1 MPRLTVMHVI
11 VVDDE
16 RRLVELIIGY
26 LAESGIDADGYHD
39 GRAGLEA
46 ARGTGV
52 DAVVLDL
59 MLPGIGGI
67 EVCRRLRREGN
78 NVPVLML
85 TAKGAVN
92 ERVVGLDAG
101 ADDYLVKPFALEE
114 LTARLR
120 VFQRRTEVP
129 DDRVTVGGLVLDPLA
144 RRAWQDGVE
153 FDLARREFDM
163 LQTLMDNVGH
173 VVSRDYLLDEVWKGE
188 SDLQSNSIEVHIS
201 KLRSHLGRQ
210 SDGIKITTVRG
221 VGYRLERPTR

>member
-1 MPRLTVMHVI
+1 MRVI

-16 RRLVELIIGY
+16 RRLVELIVSY
-26 LAESGIDADGYHD
+26 LAESGIDAEGFHD

-46 ARGTGV
+46 ARGADV

-78 NVPVLML
+78 KVPVLML

-101 ADDYLVKPFALEE
+101 ADDYLVKPFALQE

-129 DDRVTVGGLVLDPLA
+129 DDRLVVGDLVLDPLS
-144 RRAWQDGVE
+144 RRAWRGDIE
-153 FDLARREFDM
+153 LDLARREFDM

-173 VVSRDYLLDEVWKGE
+173 VVSRDYIRDDVWKGE
-188 SDLQSNSIEVHIS
+188 SDILSNTIEVHIS
-201 KLRSHLGRQ
+201 KLRNRLGRQ
-210 SDGIKITTVRG
+210 SGEIKITTIRG
-221 VGYRLERPTR
+221 VGYRLERPTG

>member
-1 MPRLTVMHVI
+1 MRVI

-16 RRLVELIIGY
+16 SRLVELIVSY
-26 LAESGIDADGYHD
+26 LSESGIDAEGFHD

-46 ARGTGV
+46 ARGPDV

-78 NVPVLML
+78 KVPVLML

-92 ERVVGLDAG
+92 ERVVGLNAG

-129 DDRVTVGGLVLDPLA
+129 DDRLVVGDLVLDPLA
-144 RRAWQDGVE
+144 RRVWRGDVE
-153 FDLARREFDM
+153 LDLARREFDM

-173 VVSRDYLLDEVWKGE
+173 VVSRDYILDEVWKGE
-188 SDLQSNSIEVHIS
+188 SDILSNTIEVHIS
-201 KLRSHLGRQ
+201 KLRNRLGRQ
-210 SDGIKITTVRG
+210 SGEVKITTLRG
-221 VGYRLERPTR
+221 VGYRLERPTG

>member
-1 MPRLTVMHVI
+1 MRVI
-11 VVDDE
+11 VIDDE
-16 RRLVELIIGY
+16 RRLVELIVSY
-26 LAESGIDADGYHD
+26 LAESGIDAEGFHD
-39 GRAGLEA
+39 GRSGLEA
-46 ARGTGV
+46 ARGADV

-101 ADDYLVKPFALEE
+101 ADDYLIKPFALEE

-120 VFQRRTEVP
+120 VFQRRNEVP
-129 DDRVTVGGLVLDPLA
+129 DDRLVVGDLVLDPLA
-144 RRAWQDGVE
+144 RRAWRGDIELG
-153 FDLARREFDM
+153 LARREFDI

-173 VVSRDYLLDEVWKGE
+173 VVSRDYILGEVWKGE
-188 SDLQSNSIEVHIS
+188 SDIQSNTIEVHIS
-201 KLRSHLGRQ
+201 KLRSRLGRE
-210 SDGIKITTVRG
+210 SGEIRIATIRG
-221 VGYRLERPTR
+221 VGYRLERPAR